1 MCEAVLQAF
10 DFVAL
15 KHTSMKRG
23 HKTHSW
29 CVGVYASVGV
39 HECMCVLYHAN
50 EYRANSAEVIM

>member
-15 KHTSMKRG
+15 KRTSMKRG

-29 CVGVYASVGV
+29 CVCACVGV
-39 HECMCVLYHAN
+39 HECMCVL
-50 EYRANSAEVIM
+50 